1 MAEARRLL
9 RSSPESQGVSAGAIT
24 AFLEGIEQS
33 GQELH
38 SLMVLRKG
46 AVVAEGAWAP
56 YTLERQHMLFSLTK
70 CFTSTAVGLAVAS
83 GLLSTED
90 KVTSF
95 FPSELTGT
103 AGPHLREMK
112 VEHLLTMSTGHATD
126 PMELMYADPDG
137 DWVKAFF
144 LAEPDE
150 VPGTHFV
157 YSSGAS
163 HILAV
168 IVQQVTGQSLIDYLK
183 PRLFEPLG
191 IEDPHWDTCPLG
203 KNTGGFGLNLRTE
216 DIAKFGQLYLQ
227 KGKWDGQQLIPASW
241 ISEATSLQIENPGS
255 WGMDWSQGYGYQ
267 FWMSR
272 HGGYRGDGAFGQY
285 CIVLPRHKAVIVMT
299 GGHEDMQQVLNLVW
313 EHLLPGFALPAE
325 AGRRSL
331 TETVDSGKALAVL
344 QKKLKTLSLSSPK
357 VRAVP
362 YQALNRSG
370 QRYKLTDNSYH
381 IDVVEFEFAGA
392 FSALGMH
399 LDGTQNT
406 LICGSGEWI
415 ENRVTIEGS
424 DHLISAS
431 GYWESEDTF
440 VMIWRWLQMP
450 FCDTFTFRFGD
461 ERLTIDSVRNVNEG
475 LGQVPKVIGVLYT
488 DH

>member
-1 MAEARRLL
+1 MAEVHRLL

-24 AFLEGIEQS
+24 AFLEGIEHS
-33 GQELH
+33 RQELH

-56 YTLERQHMLFSLTK
+56 YTMERQHMLFSLTK
-70 CFTSTAVGLAVAS
+70 SFTSTAVGFAAAS

-95 FPSELTGT
+95 FPSELTGA
-103 AGPHLREMK
+103 AGPHMREMK
-112 VEHLLTMSTGHATD
+112 VNHLLTMSTGHAKD

-137 DWVKAFF
+137 DWVRAFF
-144 LAEPDE
+144 LAEPEE

-163 HILAV
+163 HILAA
-168 IVQQVTGQSLIDYLK
+168 IVQQVTGQKLADYLR

-191 IEDPHWDTCPLG
+191 IEDPKWDTCPLG
-203 KNTGGFGLNLRTE
+203 RNTGGFGLNLRTE
-216 DIAKFGQLYLQ
+216 DVAKFGQLYLQ
-227 KGKWDGQQLIPASW
+227 EGEWNGQQLIPASW
-241 ISEATSLQIENPGS
+241 ISEATSLQIENPGG

-267 FWMSR
+267 FWMCR
-272 HGGYRGDGAFGQY
+272 HGAYRGDGAFGQY
-285 CIVLPRHKAVIVMT
+285 CIVLPQQEAVIAMT

-313 EHLLPGFALPAE
+313 EHLLPGLALPAE
-325 AGRRSL
+325 AEHRSL
-331 TETVDSGKALAVL
+331 AGGVDSEKSQGVL
-344 QKKLKTLSLSSPK
+344 HKKLQTLGLSLPK
-357 VRAVP
+357 ARAVP

-392 FSALGMH
+392 FSALGIH
-399 LDGTQNT
+399 RDGTQNT

-424 DHLISAS
+424 AHLIAAA
-431 GYWESEDTF
+431 GYWQNEDTF

-450 FCDTFTFRFGD
+450 FCDTFTCRFGD
-461 ERLTIDSVRNVNEG
+461 ERLTIDSIRNVNLG
-475 LGQVPKVIGVLYT
+475 LGQFPQVVGTLYT